1 MSEKEKACLEV
12 LIEAGCSEE
21 WARGFLSL
29 WKEGKVCEAMRILT
43 ERRRELL
50 EKLHT
55 DQRQLDCLD
64 YFIYQMKKKKLEI
77 CSEEGKTEMERYI
90 APLNP
95 KVERTH
101 VRYKN
106 RFGITLA
113 GDLYVAKDMDR
124 AAKHP
129 ALVIG
134 APYGGVKEQGPCV
147 YAGELARRGFVAL
160 TFDPSFGGE
169 SGGEPRHTSSPEIFS
184 EDFSAGVDFLGTLPY
199 VDRNKMAALG
209 ICGSGGFAISAA
221 QMDKR
226 IRAVVTAS
234 MYDISRV
241 QARGWEDSM
250 TESERDAALDALA
263 EQRWRDV
270 EAGTPEYIPT
280 FPETPYDEV
289 PADITGVNR
298 EWFTFYATKRG
309 HHPRAR
315 GNFTTTS
322 SMAFMNYPLT
332 AHIAEISP
340 RPILF
345 LIGDHAHSKWFSEYA
360 YREAKE
366 PKELYVVPDA
376 IHIDL
381 YDDTS
386 KIPFDKI
393 ETFLREA
400 LDA

>member
-1 MSEKEKACLEV
+1 MANEKE
-12 LIEAGCSEE
+12 
-21 WARGFLSL
+21 
-29 WKEGKVCEAMRILT
+29 
-43 ERRRELL
+43 
-50 EKLHT
+50 
-55 DQRQLDCLD
+55 
-64 YFIYQMKKKKLEI
+64 Y
-77 CSEEGKTEMERYI
+77 YI
-90 APLNP
+90 APLP
-95 KVERTH
+95 EGVERTH

-113 GDLYVAKDMDR
+113 GDLYVAKALDKSVKH
-124 AAKHP
+124 AA
-129 ALVIG
+129 VIVG

-147 YAGELARRGFVAL
+147 WAGELARRGFVAL
-160 TFDPSFGGE
+160 TFDPSFNGE
-169 SGGEPRHTSSPEIFS
+169 SEGLPRHTSSPEIFS

-199 VDRNKMAALG
+199 VARNKIAAAG

-221 QMDKR
+221 QTDLR
-226 IRAVVTAS
+226 IKAVITAS

-241 QARGWEDSM
+241 QARGWEDGM
-250 TESERDAALDALA
+250 TAEERQSTLKALA
-263 EQRWRDV
+263 ECRWKDV
-270 EAGTPEYIPT
+270 DEGSPEYIPT
-280 FPETPYDEV
+280 FPEQPLDEV

-322 SMAFMNYPLT
+322 SMAFMNYPLA
-332 AHIAEISP
+332 AHISEISP

-345 LIGDHAHSKWFSEYA
+345 IVGENAHSKWFSEYA
-360 YREAKE
+360 YNEANE

-381 YDDTS
+381 YDDKS

-393 ETFLREA
+393 ESFLHGA
-400 LDA
+400 FGK

>member
-169 SGGEPRHTSSPEIFS
+169 SGGEPRHTSSPEIFPQAWIFS
-184 EDFSAGVDFLGTLPY
+184 ERSLMWTEIKWPRLASAAAAASRFL
-199 VDRNKMAALG
+199 RRRW
-209 ICGSGGFAISAA
+209 ISAFG
-221 QMDKR
+221 R
-226 IRAVVTAS
+226 LSRRAC
-234 MYDISRV
+234 M
-241 QARGWEDSM
+241 
-250 TESERDAALDALA
+250 
-263 EQRWRDV
+263 
-270 EAGTPEYIPT
+270 T
-280 FPETPYDEV
+280 FP
-289 PADITGVNR
+289 
-298 EWFTFYATKRG
+298 
-309 HHPRAR
+309 
-315 GNFTTTS
+315 
-322 SMAFMNYPLT
+322 
-332 AHIAEISP
+332 
-340 RPILF
+340 
-345 LIGDHAHSKWFSEYA
+345 A
-360 YREAKE
+360 YRQG
-366 PKELYVVPDA
+366 DGR
-376 IHIDL
+376 
-381 YDDTS
+381 
-386 KIPFDKI
+386 IP
-393 ETFLREA
+393 
-400 LDA
+400 